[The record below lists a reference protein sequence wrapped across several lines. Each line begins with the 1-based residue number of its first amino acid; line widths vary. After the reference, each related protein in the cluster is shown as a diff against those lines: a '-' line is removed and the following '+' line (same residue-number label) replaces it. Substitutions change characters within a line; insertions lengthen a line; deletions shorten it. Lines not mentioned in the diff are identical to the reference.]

1 MEGRVGLMRV
11 NPTRVVSMGCATD
24 VCQTAPHDDSG
35 SNDGGDPEVQVTRQ
49 VPIALHWPQCGIRT
63 QSSTSSKGAAY
74 RLAAA
79 WRLPIRS
86 DLEPAH
92 LETAGGVPRDLASKP
107 TTSRP
112 DKESW
117 DFDGNEQN
125 FGEEKN
131 PSNPHAN
138 P

>member
-1 MEGRVGLMRV
+1 
-11 NPTRVVSMGCATD
+11 MGHATD

-35 SNDGGDPEVQVTRQ
+35 SYDGVDPEVQVMRWVT
-49 VPIALHWPQCGIRT
+49 VALHWPQRGIRAR
-63 QSSTSSKGAAY
+63 SSTSSKGAAY

-79 WRLPIRS
+79 RQLPAGS

-92 LETAGGVPRDLASKP
+92 LKTAGGVPRDLASKP
-107 TTSRP
+107 ATSRP
-112 DKESW
+112 DEESW
-117 DFDGNEQN
+117 DFDGNEKD

-131 PSNPHAN
+131 LPKPHAN